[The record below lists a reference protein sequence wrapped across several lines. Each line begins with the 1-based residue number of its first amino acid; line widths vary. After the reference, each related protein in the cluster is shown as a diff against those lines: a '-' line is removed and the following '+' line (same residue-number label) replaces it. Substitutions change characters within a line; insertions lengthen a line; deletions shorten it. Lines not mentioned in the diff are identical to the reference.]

1 MTYSAFWLVIAATVA
16 DTAGGCMD
24 EHVVAGPDPGDSV
37 DQFVG
42 NLFFVAVQDAGA
54 IVPLS
59 SRPNWRGRVDA
70 AMLIL
75 PALAGVGAAL
85 LFR

>member
-1 MTYSAFWLVIAATVA
+1 MTYSGFWLVIAATAAV
-16 DTAGGCMD
+16 
-24 EHVVAGPDPGDSV
+24 
-37 DQFVG
+37 FVLWLG
-42 NLFFVAVQDAGA
+42 ANLFFVAIQDAGA

-59 SRPNWRGRVDA
+59 SRPNWRGRVDT

-75 PALAGVGAAL
+75 PALAGAGAAL

>member
-1 MTYSAFWLVIAATVA
+1 MTYNGFWLVIAATGAV
-16 DTAGGCMD
+16 
-24 EHVVAGPDPGDSV
+24 
-37 DQFVG
+37 FVLWLAA

-59 SRPNWRGRVDA
+59 PRPNWRGRVDA

>member
-1 MTYSAFWLVIAATVA
+1 MAYSGFWLVIAATVA
-16 DTAGGCMD
+16 VF
-24 EHVVAGPDPGDSV
+24 VVWLAT
-37 DQFVG
+37 

>member
-1 MTYSAFWLVIAATVA
+1 MTYSGFWLVIAATGTVFA
-16 DTAGGCMD
+16 LWLA
-24 EHVVAGPDPGDSV
+24 A
-37 DQFVG
+37 

-54 IVPLS
+54 VVPLS